1 MTVTASWILTYFFH
15 GLVCGSIVTAL
26 RLLPTGSVVRCRLMR
41 LAIVAPF
48 ATSAIAIGVDGRA
61 ALSVTP
67 FTQNVDVRVIQ
78 KNGSPP
84 VRIETRR
91 DSLAATASSL
101 IVLAAAIA
109 SSLGVLRFVL
119 QRARVARQLSTR
131 VYCDAGRGLV
141 STITTSD
148 RVKVPVALRG
158 GEVCV
163 PSGFANL
170 DVSEQRSVLLHERA
184 HITRKDPEWLDTT
197 RAIAAVFWWQP
208 FNIHVVRRLEIDSE
222 LAADELALSTGAD
235 GPSLVR
241 ALSQFAA
248 TLERGSLTGAALIRH
263 ESPLIERAR
272 LILDGAPPARWDRV
286 SLFLAMSATAL
297 LLLAPRVTAEWGTRA
312 PSTANRIVE
321 ETNIV
326 LR

>member
-1 MTVTASWILTYFFH
+1 MIVTASWILTYFFH
-15 GLVCGSIVTAL
+15 GVVCGSIVTAL
-26 RLLPTGSVVRCRLMR
+26 RFLPTSPVMRCRLMR
-41 LAIVAPF
+41 MAIVAPF
-48 ATSAIAIGVDGRA
+48 ATSAIAIAVDRR

-67 FTQNVDVRVIQ
+67 VTQDVDVRMIQ

-91 DSLAATASSL
+91 DSLAETASSL

-109 SSLGVLRFVL
+109 SSLGLLRLML
-119 QRARVARQLSTR
+119 QRARVSRQLSTR
-131 VYCDAGRGLV
+131 VSCDAGRGLV
-141 STITTSD
+141 RTITTSD
-148 RVKVPVALRG
+148 RLNVPLALRG
-158 GEVCV
+158 GEICV
-163 PSGFANL
+163 PSTFASL
-170 DVSEQRSVLLHERA
+170 GVSEQTSVLLHERA
-184 HITRKDPEWLDTT
+184 HIARKDPEWLDAA
-197 RAIAAVFWWQP
+197 RSIAAVFWWQP
-208 FNIHVVRRLEIDSE
+208 FNIHVARQLEIDSE

-248 TLERGSLTGAALIRH
+248 TLERGSLAGAALIRH
-263 ESPLIERAR
+263 ESPLVERAR
-272 LILDGAPPARWDRV
+272 LILNGAPPARWDSV
-286 SLFLAMSATAL
+286 SLFFAMTATAL
-297 LLLAPRVTAEWGTRA
+297 LLLAPRVTAERGSGA